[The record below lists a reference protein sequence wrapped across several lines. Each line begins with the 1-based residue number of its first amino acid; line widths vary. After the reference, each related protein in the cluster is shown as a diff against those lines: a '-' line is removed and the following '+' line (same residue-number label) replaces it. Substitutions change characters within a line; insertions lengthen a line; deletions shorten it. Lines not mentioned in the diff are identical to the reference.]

1 MNVNIFALEF
11 CQPLVW
17 VALALIALI
26 GIPNVLFYREFS
38 FGYYPKEV
46 RILKIYNWIL
56 VVAVAVLWAV
66 VVIVNHTTVLWDFV
80 NFAFLLGFSIVF
92 ALIAAI
98 AYVVAVSIIVVCV
111 LELYYLFL
119 ALKFLFT
126 KE

>member
-17 VALALIALI
+17 VALALVALI

-66 VVIVNHTTVLWDFV
+66 VVIVNHTTVLWDLI

-98 AYVVAVSIIVVCV
+98 AFVVAVSIIVVCV

>member
-1 MNVNIFALEF
+1 MSINIFDLVY

-17 VALALIALI
+17 VTLALIALI